1 MVERNAEECPAE
13 GPMKSRALVA
23 PGRHKEVDL
32 AVKLR
37 IMCLHLNERAR
48 REKKR
53 QRKEERER
61 GRES

>member
-13 GPMKSRALVA
+13 RPMKSRALVA

-37 IMCLHLNERAR
+37 IMCLHLNEKAR
-48 REKKR
+48 RKKKT
-53 QRKEERER
+53 QKERER
-61 GRES
+61 ELS